1 MGEPDN
7 LFVRVIRV
15 FRGQSFLLLPTL
27 IVLVLAVYPQV
38 AMWIA
43 NGRVDD
49 AVYFVANYDEPAY
62 SAYVNALIEGRPRR
76 ADPFMGTDAPDYESI
91 YSVQMV
97 PAYLI
102 AIPARLLG
110 LSAGTAFIVLN
121 FVLAILCSLLVFW
134 LLRSVTGDP
143 LISAIGVLVV
153 LLLGTAAAFQGEL
166 RQWAHGSVLVDFFP
180 FLRRYQPGVAF
191 PMFLAFCLT
200 VWKSLA
206 DEQRSRRLL
215 FAVLSGVL
223 FAALVF
229 SYFFMWTTAAAWL
242 ACLCPLWF
250 FARKDDRRSV
260 LTMSGVIAAFGL
272 AVAWPYVSL
281 LSDRHTNTDETQLL
295 AYTREPDLVA
305 SPEVIGFVIIIA
317 LLAMVRVGRAKF
329 DSPQVLFALSLAL
342 APFLL
347 FNQQVITGRSLQPV
361 HYQLF
366 SANYMVVIAAMVTI
380 WVFMRSLTEATMP
393 RMLRAV
399 SILAGVAIVAGGIE
413 SYSTAIKYDR
423 LEQFRIRTMPAMRYL
438 RGLQTPAETSGGRYP
453 TVLSTSIMVADY
465 LPTVT
470 TFRPMWT
477 PHTNSTGGV
486 DYHENRRLLY
496 LYLYFGGY
504 GEETLKKGLDDYVFE
519 FRAALFGGGRAL
531 SELDGGAQPI
541 TADEVAREV
550 RLYGEFLRSVDRE
563 TITQP
568 ELSYLVIPLEAE
580 PDYTRLDK
588 WYVRSDDQIV
598 GDFRVA
604 RLTPR
609 P

>member
-1 MGEPDN
+1 MRETERRRNRILYP
-7 LFVRVIRV
+7 LI
-15 FRGQSFLLLPTL
+15 PTL

-43 NGRVDD
+43 NGRADEG
-49 AVYFVANYDEPAY
+49 VYFAANYDEPAY
-62 SAYVNALIEGRPRR
+62 SAYVNALVEGRPRR

-110 LSAGTAFIVLN
+110 LSAGTAFVVLN

-166 RQWAHGSVLVDFFP
+166 RQWALGSVLVDFLP

-200 VWKSLA
+200 VRKSLA

-223 FAALVF
+223 FVALVF

-242 ACLCPLWF
+242 ACLVPLWF
-250 FARKDDRRSV
+250 FARKSDRRSV
-260 LTMSGVIAAFGL
+260 LTMAGSVAAFGVIS
-272 AVAWPYVSL
+272 AVPYVRL

-295 AYTREPDLVA
+295 AYTRAPDLIA
-305 SPEVIGFVIIIA
+305 SPEVIGFVIIVA
-317 LLAMVRVGRAKF
+317 LLAMVRLGRANF
-329 DSPQVLFALSLAL
+329 RSPQVLFALSLAL

-366 SANYMVVIAAMVTI
+366 SANYMVLIAAMVTI
-380 WVFMRSLTEATMP
+380 WVFMRSLSETTMP

-413 SYSTAIKYDR
+413 SYSTSVKYDR

-438 RGLQTPAETSGGRYP
+438 RGLQTPAENSGGRYP

-504 GEETLKKGLDDYVFE
+504 GEEQLKKSLDEHVFE
-519 FRAALFGGGRAL
+519 FRAALFGGGR
-531 SELDGGAQPI
+531 
-541 TADEVAREV
+541 
-550 RLYGEFLRSVDRE
+550 
-563 TITQP
+563 
-568 ELSYLVIPLEAE
+568 
-580 PDYTRLDK
+580 
-588 WYVRSDDQIV
+588 
-598 GDFRVA
+598 RVE
-604 RLTPR
+604 RT
-609 P
+609 